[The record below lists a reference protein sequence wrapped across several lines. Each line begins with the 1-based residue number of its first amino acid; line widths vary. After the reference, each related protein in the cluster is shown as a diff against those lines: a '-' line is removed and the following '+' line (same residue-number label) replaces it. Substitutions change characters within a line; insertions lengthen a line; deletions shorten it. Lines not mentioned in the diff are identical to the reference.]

1 LPWLEKGSSID
12 CAIYLFRVK
21 LHDYADAHENTLIS
35 LLLICEERELNRKQE
50 EAREGNKRRN
60 EGLPGKKEKD
70 SATQID

>member
-1 LPWLEKGSSID
+1 
-12 CAIYLFRVK
+12 